1 MTEDEIEDC
10 EEKLKHEFQFFK
22 QISNLGIK
30 IKELIEHMTLVRSLE
45 VAPLVKEGKFI
56 NKDAIYLV
64 FFGNAQVYKTKNI
77 FKVYNEK
84 GEEMK

>member
-1 MTEDEIEDC
+1 MEKIEKYLGDKTHIMTEDEIEDC

-64 FFGNAQVYKTKNI
+64 FFGNA
-77 FKVYNEK
+77 
-84 GEEMK
+84 